1 MPKLKKAKKNQFFID
16 KLILVVAVVE
26 PLCTL
31 PQAIGIFRSQ
41 NASGISISTWVGFN
55 LLTIIW
61 IWYSIVHKEKV
72 VLIYQ
77 SLFFIFDSLLI
88 IGAIIY
94 GGTWL

>member
-1 MPKLKKAKKNQFFID
+1 MPKLKPKQKRQSFVD
-16 KLILVVAVVE
+16 KLIIIVAVVE

-31 PQAIGIFRSQ
+31 PQAIGIFKNR
-41 NASGISISTWVGFN
+41 NASGISILTWVGFN

-61 IWYSIVHKEKV
+61 IWYAIVHKEKI

-94 GGTWL
+94 GGTWI